1 MISRFKQFSP
11 WFAVVVATALLVGC
25 GAFNNGSGD
34 DDDDDNTQPSTTIF
48 QVQNPADPDHPDIDT
63 VVYIEGVLV
72 SAVIP
77 DTDRTHFFLQDP
89 AGGDY
94 SGIYVYD
101 QNGVTPAGLTIGDEI
116 NIEATY
122 TEFNGASQLVL
133 SNDVNL
139 VEVVNTGV
147 TLPFT
152 SVAAADIGQIATGG
166 SRSDALEGVLLQID
180 GDVTVANPAVN
191 NFGEFTVSNG
201 SDELLVDD
209 YIYADAEVGRSAGE
223 SFTNLRG
230 VLYFAFDEFKLEP
243 RNTDDIPAGEV
254 QPVTA
259 YAIQD
264 PNHPN
269 HVGENS
275 TVILENMVVTGVAG
289 AGDSAFA
296 VQTAEAD
303 WDASYGAKFS
313 GMYIY
318 RPMAS
323 SPTVA
328 VGDVVT
334 VEGTVTEFFDLTEIS
349 ADTVTVTGAGA
360 GVMPTAA
367 VVADPASIATG
378 GADAEAYESVLI
390 QVTADVA
397 VLNPDDDG
405 MGQDFGEVEFTG
417 GLRMDDAFFG
427 TAEDAPRAAGVGAS
441 FTITG
446 VHSYSFSNFKVLP
459 TSGADIVQN

>member
-101 QNGVTPAGLTIGDEI
+101 QNGVTPAGLTVGDEI

-275 TVILENMVVTGVAG
+275 TVILENMVVTAVNNTGDGV
-289 AGDSAFA
+289 FV
-296 VQTAEAD
+296 VQHAEAD
-303 WDASYGAKFS
+303 YDASYGSKFS

-318 RPMAS
+318 RAGGS
-323 SPTVA
+323 APTVA

-334 VEGTVTEFFDLTEIS
+334 VEGSVTEYFDLTEIS
-349 ADTVTVTGAGA
+349 ATTVTVNSSGAA
-360 GVMPTAA
+360 L
-367 VVADPASIATG
+367 PASTVIADATTVATG

-390 QVTADVA
+390 TVTDDITN
-397 VLNPDDDG
+397 LNPDDP
-405 MGQDFGEVEFTG
+405 QDFGEFELGT
-417 GLRMDDAFFG
+417 LRVDDFLFD
-427 TAEDAPRAAGVGAS
+427 TAEDGPRAAGLNANY
-441 FTITG
+441 TITG
-446 VHSYSFSNFKVLP
+446 ILNYSFSNFKLLP
-459 TSGADIVQN
+459 RDAGDMIAN